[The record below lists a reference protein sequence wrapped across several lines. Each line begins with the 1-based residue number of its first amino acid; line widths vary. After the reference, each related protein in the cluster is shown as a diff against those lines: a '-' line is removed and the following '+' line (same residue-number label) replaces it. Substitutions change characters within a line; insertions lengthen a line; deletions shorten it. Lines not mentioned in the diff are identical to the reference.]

1 MSEEGVT
8 KNILKYLKK
17 NNWNIYS
24 YDFPQSGT
32 GIMIKKD
39 NEKNN
44 KNKDSIIQD
53 IIDIKNNTCVFFENK
68 DRIVISD
75 FKKISGLIINN
86 EYQNNI
92 DKLLSNFEIKNYY
105 YGIGLPDNIKFD
117 KLNTLLDLTDF
128 IILVDK
134 SNNIEIF
141 YDKYKLFSK

>member
-44 KNKDSIIQD
+44 KNKDSIIPD
-53 IIDIKNNTCVFFENK
+53 IIAIKNNTCVFFENK

>member
-8 KNILKYLKK
+8 KNILKYLKN

-44 KNKDSIIQD
+44 KNRDSIIPD
-53 IIDIKNNTCVFFENK
+53 IIAIKNNICIFFENK
-68 DRIVISD
+68 DRIVIAD
-75 FKKISGLIINN
+75 FKKINRLIIDN

-92 DKLLSNFEIKNYY
+92 NKLLSNFKIKNYY
-105 YGIGLPDNIKFD
+105 YGIGLPDDIKLD
-117 KLNTLLDLTDF
+117 KLKTLLDLTDF

-134 SNNIEIF
+134 NNNIEIF